1 MTSQISELIQPSH
14 GYAHIS
20 NSGTGS
26 LSYSS
31 NQSSDRISEKVIIV
45 KYEPV
50 IRSSVSTYVANF
62 TFIQRLLTNASS
74 GQFNSEAELFR
85 DSSRRFVI

>member
-1 MTSQISELIQPSH
+1 MIQPSH

-26 LSYSS
+26 LSYSR
-31 NQSSDRISEKVIIV
+31 NQSSDRISEKEIIV

-62 TFIQRLLTNASS
+62 TFIQLFTPNSDNCLNVNIVFVVDVS
-74 GQFNSEAELFR
+74 GSMR
-85 DSSRRFVI
+85 GSTTGD